1 MNTVDATKE
10 ILKELDDVGFSDFDF
25 PRAQLLAERLRSLLN
40 VASYYYYVKDDPLIA
55 DSEYD
60 RLFRALQRIE
70 VTFPQLITPD
80 SPTHRVG
87 GEPLD
92 RFEKV
97 QHAVPLLSLGN
108 AFDVD
113 EITAWYQ
120 RCKRGLSP
128 HLGSDVDPPLT
139 AELKLDGLA
148 VSLTYEGGLMSV
160 AATRGNGVEGENIT
174 KNVRTI
180 RSVPLS
186 LRKETPTAETSLP
199 EYLEVRGEIY
209 IKTSDFEKLNDRLI
223 SEGEKTFANPR
234 NAAAGSLR
242 QLDPSITAQRLLSFT
257 AYGIGRVSIST
268 PRSQYDLLAWLRPM
282 GFPTDMH
289 TLGRANL
296 QQVLDFCAYWTDFRN
311 SLDYEIDGVV
321 IKIDDVDAQETLGN
335 VSSAPRWAVAFKF
348 PAREATTRLRKI
360 LVNVGRTGAIKPEAA
375 LEPVEIGGVIV
386 SQATLHN
393 EDYIVNRDI
402 RVGDTVIVK
411 RAGDV
416 IPQVVKPILDIR
428 TGDERPWRMPE
439 VCPACQSPLVRLPD
453 EADYY
458 CVSTDCPA
466 QFIRL
471 VEHFACRAAMDIEG
485 LGSKLAALLVN
496 ESLVSH
502 LPDLYRLTV
511 EELKRLDGFAEKRA
525 LNLIAGIEASKQRT
539 LSRLLFALGI
549 RHVGK
554 TTAEM
559 IVTQYES
566 LDALNQAEKEGL
578 EAIEG
583 VGSVIAESIVD
594 WFQISDNRRL
604 VSELQMLGVNTE
616 RLEEEI
622 LDTSSK
628 SDIDGKS
635 FVITGT
641 LARMTRKDAQDLI
654 KRMGGRVVSSV
665 SKNTDYVV
673 VGDNP
678 GSKYDRARS
687 LEIAILDEEGLLR
700 MVGG

>member
-1 MNTVDATKE
+1 
-10 ILKELDDVGFSDFDF
+10 
-25 PRAQLLAERLRSLLN
+25 
-40 VASYYYYVKDDPLIA
+40 
-55 DSEYD
+55 
-60 RLFRALQRIE
+60 
-70 VTFPQLITPD
+70 
-80 SPTHRVG
+80 
-87 GEPLD
+87 
-92 RFEKV
+92 
-97 QHAVPLLSLGN
+97 
-108 AFDVD
+108 
-113 EITAWYQ
+113 
-120 RCKRGLSP
+120 
-128 HLGSDVDPPLT
+128 
-139 AELKLDGLA
+139 
-148 VSLTYEGGLMSV
+148 
-160 AATRGNGVEGENIT
+160 
-174 KNVRTI
+174 
-180 RSVPLS
+180 
-186 LRKETPTAETSLP
+186 
-199 EYLEVRGEIY
+199 
-209 IKTSDFEKLNDRLI
+209 
-223 SEGEKTFANPR
+223 
-234 NAAAGSLR
+234 
-242 QLDPSITAQRLLSFT
+242 
-257 AYGIGRVSIST
+257 
-268 PRSQYDLLAWLRPM
+268 
-282 GFPTDMH
+282 
-289 TLGRANL
+289 
-296 QQVLDFCAYWTDFRN
+296 
-311 SLDYEIDGVV
+311 
-321 IKIDDVDAQETLGN
+321 
-335 VSSAPRWAVAFKF
+335 
-348 PAREATTRLRKI
+348 
-360 LVNVGRTGAIKPEAA
+360 
-375 LEPVEIGGVIV
+375 
-386 SQATLHN
+386 
-393 EDYIVNRDI
+393 
-402 RVGDTVIVK
+402 
-411 RAGDV
+411 
-416 IPQVVKPILDIR
+416 
-428 TGDERPWRMPE
+428 MPE